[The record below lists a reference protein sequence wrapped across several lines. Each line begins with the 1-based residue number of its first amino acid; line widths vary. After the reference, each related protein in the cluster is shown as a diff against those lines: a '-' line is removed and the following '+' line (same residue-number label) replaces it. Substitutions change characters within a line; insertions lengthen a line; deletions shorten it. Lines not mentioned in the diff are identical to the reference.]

1 MRIWHARCLN
11 KHRGE
16 LKMKV
21 AVPVWQN
28 RVSPVFD
35 VAQNLLI
42 LDVKNGREASR
53 TEHFIGN
60 LHSDGRSKR
69 LVDFDIDVLL
79 CGAISRPLA
88 NEIMASGIEVVS
100 WLTGPVEEL
109 LDRYITR
116 RPLEGQFLMPGCR
129 RGYQHR
135 LRGSRR
141 LKHDRHQGQS
151 SEDPGMR

>member
-1 MRIWHARCLN
+1 MCIWHARCLN
-11 KHRGE
+11 KRRGE

-21 AVPVWQN
+21 AVPIWQE

-35 VAQNLLI
+35 VAKSLLI
-42 LDVKNGREASR
+42 LDAKNGRKASR
-53 TEHFIGN
+53 TELFIGN
-60 LHSDGRSKR
+60 LPSDGRAKR
-69 LVDFDIDVLL
+69 LVDFDVDVLL

-129 RGYQHR
+129 ACRHR
-135 LRGSRR
+135 LRGPRR
-141 LKHDRHQGQS
+141 REHDRHQRHYG
-151 SEDPGMR
+151 EDMGKR

>member
-1 MRIWHARCLN
+1 V
-11 KHRGE
+11 
-16 LKMKV
+16 KV
-21 AVPVWQN
+21 AVPIWQE

-42 LDVKNGREASR
+42 LDVENGGETSR
-53 TEHFIGN
+53 TERFIGN
-60 LHSDGRSKR
+60 LVPDGRAKR
-69 LVDFDIDVLL
+69 LVDFDVDVLL

-88 NEIMASGIEVVS
+88 NEIMASGIEVIS

-129 RGYQHR
+129 ARRHR
-135 LRGSRR
+135 FHGPRR
-141 LKHDRHQGQS
+141 HEHDRHQRRYGDDIGS
-151 SEDPGMR
+151 R